1 MRTTLLISLAILLVA
16 PICYA
21 NRNPIAV
28 KPLDQ
33 QIEVYQKNAQLNPK
47 DVTNLNR
54 LSYAFI
60 QKVRQTADASFGASA
75 EQLLNKALT
84 IDPKNYESLYYL
96 ALVQMSQHRFLDA
109 KKSALSAISVEPSN
123 SDAYGALGDATYE
136 LGQYEECA
144 ASYQK
149 MLDRRP
155 STASYSRAAYYRKLI
170 GDVSGAADLLKRAYE
185 LADYNDPE
193 NRAWCLFQ
201 LGNLAFGAGKLDEA
215 EKLYLMAVEIFPN
228 YYNAL
233 AGLGK
238 VNAAL
243 GNVESSISYYKKAIA
258 IVPMP
263 EFVSA
268 LGDVLTAAGRSQE
281 AKRQYEL
288 VEFIG
293 NLSKINKEIY
303 NRQLALFYADHVEQK
318 RTDALKMTEEE
329 LKFRK
334 DIYGYDAYAWCLYKN
349 NRYGAAAESMQKAL
363 KMKTPDAMLYFHAGM
378 ISSALNRNAE
388 VRKYLQKA
396 LELNPHF
403 HPLFAKIAQEKLAVR

>member
-1 MRTTLLISLAILLVA
+1 MRTILLITLALCFIT

-21 NRNPIAV
+21 NRNPISV

-33 QIEVYQKNAQLNPK
+33 QIEMYQKNATSNPK
-47 DVTNLNR
+47 NISNLNR
-54 LSYAFI
+54 LSYAYI
-60 QKVRQTADASFGASA
+60 QKGRQTADASYSVRA
-75 EQLLNKALT
+75 EQLLNQALK

-96 ALVQMSQHRFLDA
+96 ALVQMSQHRFADA
-109 KKSALSAISVEPSN
+109 KKSALSAISMQPSN

-136 LGQYEECA
+136 LGQYDECA
-144 ASYQK
+144 SAYQK

-170 GDVSGAADLLKRAYE
+170 GDVAGAADLLKRAYE

-215 EKLYLMAVEIFPN
+215 EKLFSMAVEIFPN

-243 GNVESSISYYKKAIA
+243 DKIENSINYYNKAIA

-281 AKRQYEL
+281 AKHQYDL

-293 NLSKINKEIY
+293 SLSKINQEIY

-318 RTDALKMTEEE
+318 RAEALQMAEQE
-329 LKFRK
+329 LNFRK
-334 DIYGYDAYAWCLYKN
+334 DIYGYDTYAWCLFRN
-349 NRYGAAAESMQKAL
+349 GRYREAAESMQHAL
-363 KMKTPDAMLYFHAGM
+363 KMKTPDALLYFHAGM
-378 ISSALNRNAE
+378 ISSALNRNVAA
-388 VRKYLQKA
+388 RSYFHKA
-396 LELNPHF
+396 LDINPHF
-403 HPLFAKIAQEKLAVR
+403 HPLFAKIAREKLR

>member
-1 MRTTLLISLAILLVA
+1 MLALCFIT

-21 NRNPIAV
+21 NRNPISV

-33 QIEVYQKNAQLNPK
+33 QIEMYQKNATSNPK
-47 DVTNLNR
+47 NISNLNR
-54 LSYAFI
+54 LSYAYI
-60 QKVRQTADASFGASA
+60 QKVRQTADASYSVRA
-75 EQLLNKALT
+75 EQLLNQALK
-84 IDPKNYESLYYL
+84 IDPRNYESLYYL
-96 ALVQMSQHRFLDA
+96 ALVQMSQHRFVDA
-109 KKSALSAISVEPSN
+109 KKSALSAISIQPSN

-136 LGQYEECA
+136 LGQYDECA
-144 ASYQK
+144 FAYQK

-170 GDVSGAADLLKRAYE
+170 GDVTGAADLLKRAYE

-215 EKLYLMAVEIFPN
+215 EKLFSMAVEIFPN

-243 GNVESSISYYKKAIA
+243 YKIENSINYYNKAIA

-281 AKRQYEL
+281 AKRQYDL

-293 NLSKINKEIY
+293 SLSKINQEIY

-318 RTDALKMTEEE
+318 RAEALHMAEQE

-334 DIYGYDAYAWCLYKN
+334 DIYGYDAYAWCLFKNGRYKEA
-349 NRYGAAAESMQKAL
+349 GESMQQAL
-363 KMKTPDAMLYFHAGM
+363 KMKTPDALLYFHAGM
-378 ISSALNRNAE
+378 ISSALNRNVEA
-388 VRKYLQKA
+388 RSYFHKA
-396 LELNPHF
+396 MDINPHF
-403 HPLFAKIAQEKLAVR
+403 HPLFAKIAQEKLHSLSE